1 MEKAGALFSIFLA
14 GTLSLGLAFRAWRRK
29 KNEVDMWLTW
39 LMGAIGLW
47 SLSYAVEL
55 TLTELAQMQVS
66 TAVAWVGMATTPV
79 FWFLFAVHHAGLGE
93 RWSPGR
99 VALLFVVP
107 LLTVCLV
114 ATNPWHFWFYAEV
127 ELGQSGPF
135 FYQRLL
141 PGPYWYVALLYSYVW
156 MLWGIVVTFR
166 LFRRVRGK
174 DQLRVGLILAGV
186 LLPYVVNFTYTLG
199 FRPHGFLDL
208 TPVGFSLMSILFY
221 IGVFSVG
228 LFEVSPIAL
237 DTLFAS
243 LPDAVLIL
251 NRGGEV
257 LRVNPAAGRLLED
270 PEFRDRFL
278 GGPGQSRLDLA
289 GHPLHEDLRIGSQVW
304 EMRQLPLKGARG
316 KEAGTLLIFGDISER
331 VRTAEALRQAK
342 QEAEAAS
349 RAKSE
354 FLANMSHEIRTP
366 MNGVLGMTEL
376 LSQSDLPAEQRELA
390 VIAHQSGE
398 ALMELLGDIL
408 DVSKIEAGQME
419 LESAPFDLPGLLRHL
434 ELLFEPRIRQKGLQF
449 RCEAGGKLPAVLVG
463 DVVRLRQILNNL
475 LSNAVKFTAEGTV
488 TLRVEAVASE
498 ASRRVWLFAEV
509 KDSGIGIPEEK
520 QARLFQKFS
529 QVDSSTTRRY
539 GGSGLGLAICKE
551 LVQLMGGS
559 LGVNSEAGKGATF
572 WVRLPFEL
580 PESGLS

>member
-1 MEKAGALFSIFLA
+1 M
-14 GTLSLGLAFRAWRRK
+14 
-29 KNEVDMWLTW
+29 
-39 LMGAIGLW
+39 
-47 SLSYAVEL
+47 
-55 TLTELAQMQVS
+55 
-66 TAVAWVGMATTPV
+66 
-79 FWFLFAVHHAGLGE
+79 
-93 RWSPGR
+93 
-99 VALLFVVP
+99 
-107 LLTVCLV
+107 
-114 ATNPWHFWFYAEV
+114 
-127 ELGQSGPF
+127 
-135 FYQRLL
+135 
-141 PGPYWYVALLYSYVW
+141 
-156 MLWGIVVTFR
+156 
-166 LFRRVRGK
+166 
-174 DQLRVGLILAGV
+174 
-186 LLPYVVNFTYTLG
+186 
-199 FRPHGFLDL
+199 
-208 TPVGFSLMSILFY
+208 
-221 IGVFSVG
+221 
-228 LFEVSPIAL
+228 SPIAL

-270 PEFRDRFL
+270 PEFRNRFL
-278 GGPGQSRLDLA
+278 GGPGQSQLDLA

-434 ELLFEPRIRQKGLQF
+434 ELLFEPRIRQKGLEF